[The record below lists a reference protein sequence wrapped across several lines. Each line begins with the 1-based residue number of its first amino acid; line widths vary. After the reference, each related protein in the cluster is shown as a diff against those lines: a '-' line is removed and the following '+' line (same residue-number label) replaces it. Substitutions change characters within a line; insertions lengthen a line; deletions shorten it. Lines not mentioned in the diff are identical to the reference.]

1 MCASKLQ
8 LRSVQQKSTVGPPLS
23 TILVLQRKYTKLQWR
38 AYVRVYR
45 QMTIH
50 TWKLRNCVAQI
61 VTETACYGATYSP
74 GRLMGMGPRKN
85 LANNSGASKAL
96 WSENCQKAPS
106 KEHRSRDAYRRW
118 TSLLV
123 YTIIYSGCL
132 ITLNT
137 KSNVCSSIYCNTQS
151 FSWLIKYTPY
161 AMHWECGHQHVL
173 RL

>member
-8 LRSVQQKSTVGPPLS
+8 LRSAQQKSTVDPPLS

-45 QMTIH
+45 QMAIR

-106 KEHRSRDAYRRW
+106 KEHHSRDSYRRR

-132 ITLNT
+132 ITLN
-137 KSNVCSSIYCNTQS
+137 KVYVVAYNMQS
-151 FSWLIKYTPY
+151 FSWSIKYTPY

-173 RL
+173 KQ